1 MHSACEPTG
10 AHVSTQPADSLFAV
24 LNELLRA
31 VDGRVVL
38 LRSLP
43 SNFDCEHDDID
54 LLLTASQRL
63 QLVQAAFAQCIRGRI
78 HCRIQQSCAA
88 KAQMILWTIDCSQML
103 IIDLWSGFDQL
114 SRHRQHWIPANRLLP
129 TLSIADSET
138 RSELACHQ
146 PPSAR
151 CADAMMPGWGE
162 TEIPA
167 LRQLPPDISLC
178 LLIQHLATKRKKLTT
193 TARRE
198 RIVFACDRLKTWSPA
213 PELQNSQLSALR
225 DIAERLPM
233 AIIITPKCIAFS
245 EDYLLQ
251 RLAATPQ
258 NRGLPLLERRRRRG
272 LITEFRKAILQH
284 RPALALIGSDGAGK
298 SSVLSALATQQPDAT
313 RVVAKKFYRRSLA
326 YQLASGLMKRLCG
339 LDRGAFDD
347 YVSPLITLRAAAG
360 LWTQMCLRLSAW
372 SRTFRAGTVGR
383 NPVGDRMRFTNPT
396 MLLDRSVAGFLI
408 TDRKS
413 DVPRLSWSAS
423 WIESVI
429 PPVTSLLLTLPYH
442 RLKARKQELSLP
454 GHETYQHLLFEQA
467 LRQRPVDLI
476 MTASLASAET
486 TAAAVSA
493 MLPGNCQTLQQST
506 AASDDRKAVA

>member
-1 MHSACEPTG
+1 MHSACEPIG
-10 AHVSTQPADSLFAV
+10 ADFSTQPTDSLFAV
-24 LNELLRA
+24 LNDLLRA
-31 VDGRVVL
+31 VDGRVAI

-43 SNFDCEHDDID
+43 RSFDCEQDDID

-63 QLVQAAFAQCIRGRI
+63 QLMQAAFAQCIRGRI

-114 SRHRQHWIPANRLLP
+114 PRHRQHWIPANRLLQ

-138 RSELACHQ
+138 RSEPACHKY
-146 PPSAR
+146 PAAR
-151 CADAMMPGWGE
+151 YTDAIKPGLGDA
-162 TEIPA
+162 EIPA

-178 LLIQHLATKRKKLTT
+178 LLIQHLASKRKKLTT

-198 RIVFACDRLKTWSPA
+198 RIAFACDRLKTWSPA

-233 AIIITPKCIAFS
+233 AIIIAPKCIEFS

-251 RLAATPQ
+251 RLASSPH
-258 NRGLPLLERRRRRG
+258 NRGLPLLERRLRRG
-272 LITEFRKAILQH
+272 LITELRKAILQH
-284 RPALALIGSDGAGK
+284 RPVLALIGSDGAGK
-298 SSVLSALATQQPDAT
+298 SSVISALANQQPDAT
-313 RVVAKKFYRRSLA
+313 RAVAKKYYRRSLA

-339 LDRGAFDD
+339 QDRGTFDD
-347 YVSPLITLRAAAG
+347 CVSPLITLRAAAG
-360 LWTQMCLRLSAW
+360 LWTQMCLRFSAW
-372 SRTFRAGTVGR
+372 SRAFRSGTVGR
-383 NPVGDRMRFTNPT
+383 NPVGDRMRITNRT
-396 MLLDRSVAGFLI
+396 ILLDRSVAGFLI

-413 DVPRLSWSAS
+413 DVPRLSRSAP

-442 RLKARKQELSLP
+442 RLTARKQEMSLP
-454 GHETYQHLLFEQA
+454 GHVTYQHLLFEQA

-493 MLPGNCQTLQQST
+493 MLQGVCQTLKQST
-506 AASDDRKAVA
+506 ATSDDRKAVA